1 MLLFVMFRYLL
12 TGLPREILYE
22 RIDKR
27 VDQMRKEG
35 LVEEVKTLMQK
46 GCTRDMI
53 SMQGLGYKEII
64 AALEGKITI
73 EEAFEQIKKETR
85 HFAKRQFTWF
95 RREKEVTWLQKEKF
109 ASEEEL
115 LQYCIADCNDLVQ
128 NRTDKMQKNK

>member
-1 MLLFVMFRYLL
+1 MSAL
-12 TGLPREILYE
+12 I
-22 RIDKR
+22 K
-27 VDQMRKEG
+27 VDQMRKKG

-85 HFAKRQFTWF
+85 HFAKDNLPGFAGKKRSYMAAERKICI
-95 RREKEVTWLQKEKF
+95 RRRTFCNIVLQ
-109 ASEEEL
+109 
-115 LQYCIADCNDLVQ
+115 IA
-128 NRTDKMQKNK
+128 TI